1 MNNNTIRIALSSVL
15 IYLSFKKLYVI
26 LSTLLLWVNVEL
38 RIENEA
44 ILISLNLTIGIL
56 SVLAIIIFAN
66 RILSKEKLENH
77 IIYLL
82 IGLTTILTICIGV
95 INKFYGEYLANS
107 ELEDFDM
114 TYLFQYGWSKALDM
128 IIPILGLLYFL
139 WKMKK
144 NTVANN

>member
-1 MNNNTIRIALSSVL
+1 M
-15 IYLSFKKLYVI
+15 
-26 LSTLLLWVNVEL
+26 STLLLWVNVEL